1 MPRKNAYGLREP
13 RPSRQPHHPD
23 CVHRSHRARILLYHQ
38 SDSQPGRRDGPTGY
52 NRRQAPDHR
61 LRGLREPAHHKPH
74 HPERRIWSCHK
85 NITFEFSTQ
94 VESSDGFVL
103 SELAFFEEVIT
114 SLAPGAGSSATGT
127 SLGTSKRCSKRSG
140 SNGALRSRL
149 TTRTSPGLLLSLV
162 GDRSLTLSGPQDD
175 RVRGRWRPCG
185 RRREDLRRGDRR
197 RSKKGG

>member
-1 MPRKNAYGLREP
+1 MDPMSIAQIANPFIQTIFNRGDGTR
-13 RPSRQPHHPD
+13 
-23 CVHRSHRARILLYHQ
+23 VLLHYQ
-38 SDSQPGRRDGPTGY
+38 KPPQPGSGDEPGAYHRG
-52 NRRQAPDHR
+52 QAPDHR
-61 LRGLREPAHHKPH
+61 HRGLREPAHHKPR

-85 NITFEFSTQ
+85 NITFEFSSQ

-103 SELAFFEEVIT
+103 SDLAFFEEAIT

-175 RVRGRWRPCG
+175 RVRGRWRPGG